1 MGFYIN
7 QLPDGTFLKPK
18 GKGDK
23 LMQLP
28 NVDVLDGPPD
38 THVIGDKVAVCII
51 DNGPFD
57 AAGIAFSKGELYD
70 FVQGARDLPCEWLMV
85 PIITVTKLNPY
96 VSIQV
101 EDVE

>member
-1 MGFYIN
+1 MGFYID
-7 QLPDGTFLKPK
+7 QLPNGVFLKPK
-18 GKGDK
+18 YKWDK

-28 NVDVLDGPPD
+28 DVDVLDGPPA

-57 AAGIAFSKGELYD
+57 AAGIAFSEAELYD
-70 FVQGARDLPCEWLMV
+70 FVEGARDTPCEWLMI
-85 PIITVTKLNPY
+85 PIATVTKLNPY

-101 EDVE
+101 GEV